1 MNVKA
6 KVWRKFCVA
15 RVISSLLD
23 WLLGSFLSP
32 EVCDS
37 IYHNADSR
45 KLSDLITKL
54 PKTQNIMVKYY
65 CFFKECERLSP
76 GSLVFKVKVGST
88 HRDQVKRSLLEN
100 FSQDCGYYFRPW
112 DDVTHSELILRCGGS
127 MRGSNDVDVLY
138 STVVISVA
146 GLYKHIIDGT
156 LDYIKPDSVYNR
168 NRFRLL
174 SILCPAFL
182 SSKSSSHCNTSRQPY
197 QRKNLS
203 PESEWVLFNAA
214 FGMLACVVLFL
225 LGAFLEGLE
234 RTL

>member
-6 KVWRKFCVA
+6 KVWRSYAFA
-15 RVISSLLD
+15 RVIGSLLD
-23 WLLGSFLSP
+23 RLLGSFLSP
-32 EVCDS
+32 TVCDS

-45 KLSDLITKL
+45 KLSDLKTLL
-54 PKTQNIMVKYY
+54 PKTHNIMVHYY
-65 CFFKECERLSP
+65 CFFKNCGQFSP
-76 GSLVFKVKVGST
+76 DSIVFKVKVGFS

-100 FSQDCGYYFRPW
+100 YSQDCGYFFRPW

-127 MRGSNDVDVLY
+127 MRGSSGVDVLY

-146 GLYKHIIDGT
+146 ELYKSIIDGT

-182 SSKSSSHCNTSRQPY
+182 SSKSSSHCNTSRQP
-197 QRKNLS
+197 QRRKNLD
-203 PESEWVLFNAA
+203 PRGEWVLFNAA
-214 FGMLACVVLFL
+214 FGMLACVILFL
-225 LGAFLEGLE
+225 LGALLEGLE
-234 RTL
+234 RSM

>member
-1 MNVKA
+1 
-6 KVWRKFCVA
+6 
-15 RVISSLLD
+15 
-23 WLLGSFLSP
+23 
-32 EVCDS
+32 
-37 IYHNADSR
+37 
-45 KLSDLITKL
+45 
-54 PKTQNIMVKYY
+54 MVKYY
-65 CFFKECERLSP
+65 CFFKDCGQFSP
-76 GSLVFKVKVGST
+76 NSIVFKVKVGTT
-88 HRDQVKRSLLEN
+88 HRDQMKCSLMEN
-100 FSQDCGYYFRPW
+100 FAQDCGFYFRPW

-127 MRGSNDVDVLY
+127 MRGSNSVDVLY

-146 GLYKHIIDGT
+146 GLYKSIIDGT
-156 LDYIKPDSVYNR
+156 LDYIKGDSVYNR
-168 NRFRLL
+168 IRFRLL

-225 LGAFLEGLE
+225 LGAILEGLE

>member
-1 MNVKA
+1 
-6 KVWRKFCVA
+6 
-15 RVISSLLD
+15 
-23 WLLGSFLSP
+23 
-32 EVCDS
+32 
-37 IYHNADSR
+37 
-45 KLSDLITKL
+45 
-54 PKTQNIMVKYY
+54 MVKYY
-65 CFFKECERLSP
+65 CFFKDCGRFSP
-76 GSLVFKVKVGST
+76 GSIVFRVKVGIS

-100 FSQDCGYYFRPW
+100 FAQDCGYYFRPW
-112 DDVTHSELILRCGGS
+112 DDITQSELILRSSGS
-127 MRGSNDVDVLY
+127 WQGSSGVDVLY
-138 STVVISVA
+138 STVVVSVA
-146 GLYKHIIDGT
+146 ELYKSIINGT

-168 NRFRLL
+168 IRFHLL
-174 SILCPAFL
+174 SILCPAYL